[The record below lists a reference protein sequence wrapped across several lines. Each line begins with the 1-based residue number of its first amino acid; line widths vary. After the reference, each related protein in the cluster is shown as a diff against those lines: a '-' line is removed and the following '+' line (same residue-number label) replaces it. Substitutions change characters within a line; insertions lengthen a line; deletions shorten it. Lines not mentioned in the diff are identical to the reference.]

1 MQHFLRI
8 VKLLFSFGKLGFG
21 VCLLGLELLYTVF
34 VLRPCRLVLIKSR
47 LILCLCIGKLC
58 FCLVDDA
65 VIADDSPLFHKLLK
79 RLYIRFGVILI
90 FVRVHIA
97 LGIDGYIDIGKVI
110 DRKAVR
116 RQVDIALN
124 AAAAKGT

>member
-1 MQHFLRI
+1 MQHFLCI
-8 VKLLFSFGKLGFG
+8 IKLLFSFCKLGFG

-34 VLRPCRLVLIKSR
+34 VLCLGRLVLIKSR
-47 LILCLCIGKLC
+47 LILCLCVGKLLV
-58 FCLVDDA
+58 CLVDDA
-65 VIADDSPLFHKLLK
+65 VIADDSPLGHELLK

-97 LGIDGYIDIGKVI
+97 LGIDGYIDIGEVI

-116 RQVDIALN
+116 R
-124 AAAAKGT
+124 